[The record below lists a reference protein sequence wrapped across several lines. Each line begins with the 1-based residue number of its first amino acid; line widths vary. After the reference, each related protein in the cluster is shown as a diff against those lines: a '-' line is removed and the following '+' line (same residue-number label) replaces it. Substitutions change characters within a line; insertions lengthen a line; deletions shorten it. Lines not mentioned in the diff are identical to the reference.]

1 MSFRLS
7 HSLFYLLFCLASPL
21 ALLTFCGDDNVN
33 EAQDDLNTGTTP
45 PSSPTTPQTTT
56 TEPKY
61 RFEPAAIT
69 AGLPF
74 SFELVWK
81 GKPYLLSLD
90 SDSCGTDTLLLHGMW
105 PNTQSATT
113 HIEGQDTTKLTNLAI
128 INTSG
133 SPTIPTDCK
142 LKTTV
147 DYGKASEESTLI
159 ALNTK
164 AGAITLSNVEMLEK
178 NVTLDATGVPP
189 NKSSAVVVGK
199 KHTSRVD
206 GVSHTEYSFVA
217 VSCVSRLKAVQN
229 DRVASDIKLCVP
241 AIPPI
246 KEIAAFAASDY
257 LVSVVSYRG
266 FDISNVEFFHISAI
280 KASKN

>member
-45 PSSPTTPQTTT
+45 PSSPTTPQTTQ
-56 TEPKY
+56 PKY

-105 PNTQSATT
+105 PNTQATT

-217 VSCVSRLKAVQN
+217 VSCVSHLKAVQN
-229 DRVASDIKLCVP
+229 DRVASDVKLCVP
-241 AIPPI
+241 RPLFTT
-246 KEIAAFAASDY
+246 EITAFAAGDY
-257 LVSVVSYRG
+257 LVSVVSYSMRG
-266 FDISNVEFFHISAI
+266 IDISNAEFFHISAI